1 MNLGRRTDPE
11 LSVRGVAGKV
21 AAGSRPRRQRR
32 AGALTAAVGLI
43 AVAAGGW
50 PGDAAAHVAPELMA
64 PVAKAAEG
72 GEAGDAAARAA
83 SAAGT
88 IETGGVARFALVVGV
103 NRGIDPEL
111 AQLHYADDD
120 AARYSDLF
128 RALGARVHLLTRP
141 DENTLRISSS
151 SVSEARLPVRGE
163 LARAVSDLAREVTTA
178 RARGRRVVFYF
189 VYAGHGNVRGNTAY
203 LALEDQRLD
212 AGEIERHIVDQVH
225 ADESHL
231 IVDACYSYFLAYG
244 RGPSGIRRPVKLFAA
259 HEGLARRA
267 DVGLLLS
274 TTSAR
279 ESHEWTNFEA
289 GIFSHEVRSGLYGA
303 ADLDQDGQV
312 SYLEIAAFVMRAN
325 AAVPN
330 ERFRPRVFTH
340 APAAG
345 GQLVDLRNGTGRRLK
360 VETSTSAEHYLLED
374 LFGVRLADFHSQ
386 PGHPVSLL
394 IPTSAH
400 DLYLR
405 RASDG
410 RQLAIPAGAEVVSLA
425 ALEPAPAVSFEP
437 RDFDAPAEYAFNQLF
452 LLPLDQ
458 EALVNYTRH
467 PPDADP
473 ETSPIELAPPLP
485 ANARRRATARWAAR
499 LPRR

>member
-1 MNLGRRTDPE
+1 MILGRRTDPE
-11 LSVRGVAGKV
+11 FRVREVAGRVV
-21 AAGSRPRRQRR
+21 AAARPRPVRR
-32 AGALTAAVGLI
+32 AGALAAAGLI
-43 AVAAGGW
+43 AIAAGSW
-50 PGDAAAHVAPELMA
+50 PRGAVAHVAPDLM
-64 PVAKAAEG
+64 VKGVKAAEG
-72 GEAGDAAARAA
+72 GESGDAAERAARAA
-83 SAAGT
+83 GT
-88 IETGGVARFALVVGV
+88 AETGGLARFALIVGV
-103 NRGIDPEL
+103 NRGVDPEL

-151 SVSEARLPVRGE
+151 SVSEARLPVRDE
-163 LARAVSDLAREVTTA
+163 LARAVNELAREVTTA
-178 RARGRRVVFYF
+178 RALGRRVVFYF

-212 AGEIERHIVDQVH
+212 AGEIERHIIDKVH

-244 RGPSGIRRPVKLFAA
+244 RGPSGIRRPVRLFAP

-303 ADLDQDGQV
+303 ADLDGDGQV
-312 SYLEIAAFVMRAN
+312 SYLEIAAFIMQAN

-345 GQLVDLRNGTGRRLK
+345 SQLVDLRNGSGRRLK
-360 VETSTSAEHYLLED
+360 IETSSAYSEHYLLED
-374 LFGVRLADFHSQ
+374 LFGVRVADFHSQ
-386 PGHPVSLL
+386 PGHAVSLL
-394 IPTSAH
+394 MPTNTH

-405 RASDG
+405 RVSDG
-410 RQLAIPAGAEVVSLA
+410 RQLAIPPDAEVVSLDVLGPPA
-425 ALEPAPAVSFEP
+425 VRLEP
-437 RDFDAPAEYAFNQLF
+437 RGFDGPVEYAFDQLF
-452 LLPLDQ
+452 LLPIDQ
-458 EALVNYTRH
+458 QTLVNYARH
-467 PPDADP
+467 PAEADP
-473 ETSPIELAPPLP
+473 EVFPIDLASPSPRA
-485 ANARRRATARWAAR
+485 ARRRVTSRWDAR

>member
-1 MNLGRRTDPE
+1 MILGRRTDPGFR
-11 LSVRGVAGKV
+11 VREVAGRV
-21 AAGSRPRRQRR
+21 AAGTHPRPVRR
-32 AGALTAAVGLI
+32 AGALAAAGLI
-43 AVAAGGW
+43 AVVAGSW
-50 PGDAAAHVAPELMA
+50 PRGAVAHVAPDLMA
-64 PVAKAAEG
+64 PVVKAAEG

-83 SAAGT
+83 RAAGT
-88 IETGGVARFALVVGV
+88 AETGGVARFALIVGV

-111 AQLHYADDD
+111 AQLRYADDD
-120 AARYSDLF
+120 AARYNDLF
-128 RALGARVHLLTRP
+128 RALGVRVHLLTRP

-151 SVSEARLPVRGE
+151 SVSEARLPVRAE
-163 LARAVSDLAREVTTA
+163 LTRAVSELAREVTTA
-178 RARGRRVVFYF
+178 RALGRRVVFYF

-212 AGEIERHIVDQVH
+212 ATEIERRIVDQVH

-244 RGPSGIRRPVKLFAA
+244 RGPSGVRRPVRLFTP

-303 ADLDQDGQV
+303 ADLDGDGQV

-345 GQLVDLRNGTGRRLK
+345 SQLVDLRNGAGRQLK
-360 VETSTSAEHYLLED
+360 IETSASADHYLLED

-394 IPTSAH
+394 MPTSAH

-410 RQLAIPAGAEVVSLA
+410 RQLAIPAGAEVVNLD
-425 ALEPAPAVSFEP
+425 ALEPPAVSLEP
-437 RDFDAPAEYAFNQLF
+437 RGFDGPAEYAFDQLF

-458 EALVNYTRH
+458 EALVNYARQ
-467 PPDADP
+467 PADADP
-473 ETSPIELAPPLP
+473 EISPIELASPSPTG
-485 ANARRRATARWAAR
+485 AKRRVTSRWAAR

>member
-1 MNLGRRTDPE
+1 MNLGRRTDTE
-11 LSVRGVAGKV
+11 LSVREVAGAV
-21 AAGSRPRRQRR
+21 AARTRPRPVRR
-32 AGALTAAVGLI
+32 ASALAAAGLI
-43 AVAAGGW
+43 AVAAGSW
-50 PGDAAAHVAPELMA
+50 PRGAVAHVAPELMA
-64 PVAKAAEG
+64 PVVKAAEG
-72 GEAGDAAARAA
+72 GAAGDAAARAA

-88 IETGGVARFALVVGV
+88 AETGGVARFALIVGV

-111 AQLHYADDD
+111 AQLHFADDD

-151 SVSEARLPVRGE
+151 SVSDARLPVRDE
-163 LARAVSDLAREVTTA
+163 LARAVSELAREVTTA

-189 VYAGHGNVRGNTAY
+189 VYAGHGNIRDNTVY

-212 AGEIERHIVDQVH
+212 ADEIERHIVDRVH

-244 RGPSGIRRPVKLFAA
+244 RGPSGIRRPVGLFSA

-289 GIFSHEVRSGLYGA
+289 GIFSHEVRSGLSGA
-303 ADLDQDGQV
+303 ADLDGDGQV
-312 SYLEIAAFVMRAN
+312 SYLEIAAFVMQAN

-330 ERFRPRVFTH
+330 ERFRPRIFTH
-340 APAAG
+340 APATG
-345 GQLVDLRNGTGRRLK
+345 SQLVDLRNGVGRRLK
-360 VETSTSAEHYLLED
+360 IETSAYAEHCLLEN
-374 LFGVRLADFHSQ
+374 LFGVRLADFNSQ
-386 PGHPVSLL
+386 PGHPISLL
-394 IPTSAH
+394 MPISAQA
-400 DLYLR
+400 LYLR

-410 RQLAIPAGAEVVSLA
+410 RQLAIPDSAEVVSLGA
-425 ALEPAPAVSFEP
+425 MGPPTVSLEPRGPGG
-437 RDFDAPAEYAFNQLF
+437 PAEYAFEQLF

-458 EALVNYTRH
+458 EALANYARH
-467 PPDADP
+467 PADADP
-473 ETSPIELAPPLP
+473 EMSPIEVAVPLQP
-485 ANARRRATARWAAR
+485 GARRRVTARWAAR
-499 LPRR
+499 LPQR